1 MIIFVALVSVEVV
14 VDANSLWMFFCEVV
28 KENISLGW
36 LQPYSFL
43 AWNEM
48 KKLETD
54 EEKLFKNN
62 QQCLEEVYIDTRL
75 SSSFIHQT
83 EQSWIW
89 HLLNKNQSFQ
99 SNCSLISG
107 ISQETHYTLK
117 WKYFQSAGILS
128 LLPHSLI

>member
-99 SNCSLISG
+99 SNRSLISG
-107 ISQETHYTLK
+107 VSQVSTSVY
-117 WKYFQSAGILS
+117 
-128 LLPHSLI
+128 